1 MLLPW
6 KENCLCLI
14 LFMTLW
20 VVSIANNVHQSSYK
34 PYTSQA
40 GLHLHNMKF
49 ENSGSTQ
56 QGIIFRTK
64 NNILLYCLII
74 IFSTRMNKISIA
86 SFMLECQYWS
96 PLWSIKLVVNKVI
109 ITCVITTLIQNKIKT
124 LLSPTDKVSHGKSP
138 RFVFN

>member
-1 MLLPW
+1 MPLPC

-20 VVSIANNVHQSSYK
+20 VVSIANYVHQSSYK

-40 GLHLHNMKF
+40 GQHLHNMKF

-64 NNILLYCLII
+64 NNILLYALIM
-74 IFSTRMNKISIA
+74 IFSTKMNKISIA

-109 ITCVITTLIQNKIKT
+109 ITCVITTHIQNKIKT